1 MTASSSPDQSP
12 RRILLLSA
20 YDAHSHR
27 QWRET
32 LTAMFPEYLW
42 TCLILPPRNFSWRIR
57 GNSLSWAFN
66 HRDKLSD
73 NYDLLIATSMVDL
86 SSLRGFVPSLA
97 KIPTMVYFH
106 ENQFCY
112 PGNTNTHVAGPSHSN
127 VEPKIVSLY
136 TALCAERIIFNSQWN
151 QDSFMAGVSALLKKL
166 PDHVPP
172 GLIDLLWL
180 RASVLPVPLP
190 DRLFSAQNS
199 CPAGNKPDNTL
210 CIVWNHRHEYDKGP
224 GLLKAMVAEM
234 VKRKI
239 NFRLHL
245 LGQRFR
251 QEPPEFGDIQNI
263 LSEHYTAQDITPG
276 HNTWLAS
283 RSEYES
289 VLGDSHLVL
298 STAMHDFQGLSIL
311 EATALGCIPV
321 APDALAY
328 PEYLPA
334 DCLFPLIAHDPALQ
348 ASVAVDTLLQQANRL
363 TRIDVSQFSASAL
376 KVSWQSAFDLLLRS
390 ENDLSAHSPKG

>member
-1 MTASSSPDQSP
+1 MTASSSPDQRP

-20 YDAHSHR
+20 YDAHSHQ

-32 LTAMFPEYLW
+32 LIAMFPEYLW
-42 TCLILPPRNFSWRIR
+42 TCLVLPPRNFSWRIR

-86 SSLRGFVPSLA
+86 SSLRGFVASLA

-112 PGNTNTHVAGPSHSN
+112 PGNTNPHVAEQSHSN
-127 VEPKIVSLY
+127 VEPKIVNLY
-136 TALCAERIIFNSQWN
+136 TALCADRIIFNSQWN
-151 QDSFMAGVSALLKKL
+151 LDSFMAGVSALLKKL
-166 PDHVPP
+166 PDHVPQ
-172 GLIDLLWL
+172 GLTDLLSR

-190 DRLFSAQNS
+190 DRLFSAQKS
-199 CPAGNKPDNTL
+199 CPAWNKPDNTL
-210 CIVWNHRHEYDKGP
+210 TIVWNHRHEYDKGP
-224 GLLKAMVAEM
+224 GLLKGMVVDM
-234 VKRKI
+234 VKRKL

-251 QEPPEFGDIQNI
+251 HEPPEFDDIQNI
-263 LSEHYTAQDITPG
+263 LSGHYLAQDITPG
-276 HNTWLAS
+276 HNMWLAS
-283 RSEYES
+283 RSEYET
-289 VLGDSHLVL
+289 VLRDSHIVL
-298 STAMHDFQGLSIL
+298 STALHDFQGLSIL
-311 EATALGCIPV
+311 EATALGCMPV
-321 APDALAY
+321 VPDALAY

-334 DCLFPLIAHDPALQ
+334 DCLFSLIEHDPALQ
-348 ASVAVDTLLQQANRL
+348 ASVAVDTLLKQASRV
-363 TRIDVSQFSASAL
+363 TPIDVSQFSATAL
-376 KVSWQSAFDLLLRS
+376 KVSWQSAFDLLFCA